1 MTKFDAAEYLDDEL
15 QALYLDEVAKENDP
29 SALIKAIDTVARAKG
44 MTKTAKE
51 TGIYREGLSKAL
63 SQNGNPSFATVCKI
77 LNTKYTEPVSQE
89 TELQGCSI
97 DGNLDSTESGAGG
110 YASNSVK
117 GTSLGRYHFCHKIT
131 QVAGHRSIL

>member
-1 MTKFDAAEYLDDEL
+1 M
-15 QALYLDEVAKENDP
+15 
-29 SALIKAIDTVARAKG
+29 S
-44 MTKTAKE
+44 
-51 TGIYREGLSKAL
+51 
-63 SQNGNPSFATVCKI
+63 
-77 LNTKYTEPVSQE
+77 TKYTEPVSQE